1 MTSTHRFVITHNGG
15 LQNFLSIKETYS
27 GDLII
32 STRGKQHVAP
42 VGSEA
47 ATATDLD
54 VKAITTSSITVHP
67 NLNSE
72 IGSISINYKD
82 NVGGHQE
89 RRVAGVL
96 DVKSG
101 QRLFP
106 VITSIGR
113 NIGRPRLSIDRTKY
127 ENENLIE
134 LWPGNGID
142 LARDSLAYS
151 VLIANPKIQFI
162 FPEDFPRNT
171 VSLVFQHFQVLFLY
185 WLFNQPTKF
194 RGTTLTF
201 STPEKYL
208 NGLEFHEALNFT
220 NDITLSHLQVYSS
233 LPEFPLANSSVNADA
248 PTSGGPVT

>member
-1 MTSTHRFVITHNGG
+1 MTSTHRFVVTTNGN
-15 LQNFLSIKETYS
+15 LQNFLSIKETKA

-32 STRGKQHVAP
+32 STRGNRHYAP

-47 ATATDLD
+47 ATATHIDD
-54 VKAITTSSITVHP
+54 KAITTSSITVHP

-82 NVGGHQE
+82 NVGGSQE
-89 RRVAGVL
+89 RKVAGVL

-113 NIGRPRLSIDRTKY
+113 NVGRPRLSIDRSKY
-127 ENENLIE
+127 QNENLIE

-142 LARDSLAYS
+142 LTRDSLAYS
-151 VLIANPKIQFI
+151 VLVANPKIRFV

-171 VSLVFQHFQVLFLY
+171 VSLAFQHFQILFLY
-185 WLFNQPTKF
+185 WLFNQPTRF

-201 STPEKYL
+201 STPEKYM
-208 NGLEFHEALNFT
+208 NGFEFHEALNFT
-220 NDITLSHLQVYSS
+220 NDITLAHLEVYSS
-233 LPEFPLANSSVNADA
+233 LPEFPVANE
-248 PTSGGPVT
+248 